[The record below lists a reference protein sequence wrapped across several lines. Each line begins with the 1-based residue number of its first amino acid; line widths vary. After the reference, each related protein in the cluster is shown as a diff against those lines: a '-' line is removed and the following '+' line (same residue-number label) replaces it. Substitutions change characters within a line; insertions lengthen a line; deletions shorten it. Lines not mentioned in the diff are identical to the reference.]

1 MTFSSPSGVL
11 SGKETL
17 INVADYAELGNQIL
31 LGGNNSPRQ
40 VGITA
45 RFA

>member
-1 MTFSSPSGVL
+1 MM

-17 INVADYAELGNQIL
+17 IKDADYAELDSQIL
-31 LGGNNSPRQ
+31 LGANNFPRQ
-40 VGITA
+40 VGITE